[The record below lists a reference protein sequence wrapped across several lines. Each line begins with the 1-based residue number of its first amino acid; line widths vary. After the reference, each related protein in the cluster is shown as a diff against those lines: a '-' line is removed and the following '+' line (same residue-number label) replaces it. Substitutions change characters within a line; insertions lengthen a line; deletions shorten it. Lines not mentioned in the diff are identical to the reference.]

1 MNPRIRTWLAAA
13 LLLSGAAHASGPDIV
28 NIVNFIRGVE
38 PRVQVDLVEPVA
50 KQIELAR
57 IAKRFFDT
65 RGVTSVREAHR
76 L

>member
-1 MNPRIRTWLAAA
+1 M
-13 LLLSGAAHASGPDIV
+13 LLSGAAHASGPDIV

-57 IAKRFFDT
+57 K
-65 RGVTSVREAHR
+65 HR
-76 L
+76 LPTTWLIQYDALLRPEITELPRIEG